1 MKKVLIS
8 LLVVL
13 LLAGGAAWYFVTYRM
28 DALIEKQIETAGS
41 TSLGTRVSVGTVKT
55 NIRDGSLTIS
65 EVTVANPPGFKN
77 ANAFTLNGI
86 EAAVDYSNLE
96 IRRVIIENPEIVIE
110 EMGGETNFSKMMA
123 ELEQGSSEPAT
134 AAPGGKE
141 EPVIVIHHFRMNE
154 SRAAFES
161 ESLDSYGDV
170 KVDAVELNDLKGTPT
185 ELGKLIAAKI
195 LKEISQEAATE
206 LLKAQA
212 KKHIGDAE
220 VKVSKKLKDLFG
232 KDDKEDEDSG
242 N

>member
-8 LLVVL
+8 LLVVVL
-13 LLAGGAAWYFVTYRM
+13 LVAGAAWYFVTYRM

-65 EVTVANPPGFKN
+65 DVTVANPPGFKN

-123 ELEQGSSEPAT
+123 ELDQGSSEPAT
-134 AAPGGKE
+134 AAPG
-141 EPVIVIHHFRMNE
+141 V
-154 SRAAFES
+154 
-161 ESLDSYGDV
+161 
-170 KVDAVELNDLKGTPT
+170 
-185 ELGKLIAAKI
+185 
-195 LKEISQEAATE
+195 
-206 LLKAQA
+206 
-212 KKHIGDAE
+212 
-220 VKVSKKLKDLFG
+220 
-232 KDDKEDEDSG
+232 
-242 N
+242 